1 MIQRKYLFPKSV
13 EDACSIMAGWKNCY
27 GKKNHRFDDA
37 NDGGGVSQLPAA
49 KTRGAA
55 RKRKL
60 NDFMCKKIGHY
71 SNDCDESDEEE
82 ALNKSNKK
90 ESSFLVL
97 KKTSM
102 IVALLKNL
110 QEWEK

>member
-1 MIQRKYLFPKSV
+1 
-13 EDACSIMAGWKNCY
+13 MAGWKNCY

-37 NDGGGVSQLPAA
+37 NDGGGVSQLPVA

-71 SNDCDESDEEE
+71 SNDCDERDEEE
-82 ALNKSNKK
+82 TLNKSNKK

-110 QEWEK
+110 QEWEKWCLVTMTSKH